1 MFGYNSFYSHFLI
14 FYLIYGIMILVLF
27 SPKRDENGSFTRGN
41 LPKVLFLALPLY
53 LLGVLRGD
61 TVGGDLE
68 YYLPYFDEMCRATNV
83 SQIWS
88 VSSQEPGYQLYT
100 YLISRISPT
109 HRAFFIGTFT
119 LSFIGPVALIYRYSK
134 MPFLSFVLYFAM
146 GFYTNT
152 FNNVRQSIAI
162 SICFLS
168 LSFLFNRN
176 LRKFLFSVLLAA
188 TFHYSAIFFTLL
200 YPLVNKRI
208 TFKRIFF
215 MLGGGSVLY
224 VFSSMAVMSFLLNIL
239 SFKYDSEATLLSSD
253 GSGWG
258 MFTLYLLIL
267 IGELFLYSRFK
278 NNDIKKDT
286 LSFFIYLQVL
296 AVLFQMYAPLF
307 ASMVRLTY
315 YFFVPIIV
323 VIPYLAYY
331 FKSLRSIILSAGI
344 ALGILFLG
352 MVYSKSDETGS
363 NSQAVIPYV
372 LVDKTIY

>member
-1 MFGYNSFYSHFLI
+1 
-14 FYLIYGIMILVLF
+14 
-27 SPKRDENGSFTRGN
+27 
-41 LPKVLFLALPLY
+41 
-53 LLGVLRGD
+53 
-61 TVGGDLE
+61 
-68 YYLPYFDEMCRATNV
+68 
-83 SQIWS
+83 
-88 VSSQEPGYQLYT
+88 
-100 YLISRISPT
+100 
-109 HRAFFIGTFT
+109 
-119 LSFIGPVALIYRYSK
+119 
-134 MPFLSFVLYFAM
+134 
-146 GFYTNT
+146 
-152 FNNVRQSIAI
+152 
-162 SICFLS
+162 
-168 LSFLFNRN
+168 
-176 LRKFLFSVLLAA
+176 
-188 TFHYSAIFFTLL
+188 
-200 YPLVNKRI
+200 
-208 TFKRIFF
+208 

-224 VFSSMAVMSFLLNIL
+224 VFSSMAVMSFLLNVL

-267 IGELFLYSRFK
+267 IGELFLYSRLK

-331 FKSLRSIILSAGI
+331 FKSLRFIILSAGI